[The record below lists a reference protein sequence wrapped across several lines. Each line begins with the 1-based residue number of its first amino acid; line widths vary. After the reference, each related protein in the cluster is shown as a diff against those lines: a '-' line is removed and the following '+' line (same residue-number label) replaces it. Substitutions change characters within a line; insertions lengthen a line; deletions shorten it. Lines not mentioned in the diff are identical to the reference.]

1 MDVFDLFFKKF
12 AWKFPKGYPDMKND
26 QDILLLENL
35 LVDLGVDV
43 DLTELKKLPYEALS
57 DEAKAISQDLISLL
71 GISQDQIQ
79 PASANN
85 IVIYDDARAILVD
98 KLEDTGKYGERRHGR
113 QGNFKKGN
121 VTITFKPDRTSG
133 EYYELKPQQLGVTLD
148 KKIGLD
154 TLRSEMS
161 NGIKNN
167 KKLDD
172 GERAVLLYLVT
183 NKDKPSQEVID
194 QVFSNNRFYNELLKN
209 LGEPLGALVYGED
222 KGATEVFF
230 PKAGNYP
237 LIDYILTIDGK
248 DVEISAK
255 TSKGAGNTVKL
266 PDLEKLANLH
276 GDKLSD
282 DLQRVVDIIS
292 SSSVTEGALRLVEE
306 FGSSELQSQLQ
317 EFYDNHPEFPKLD
330 YEGRRARIALEKA
343 IIKELNT
350 KFNFSEAFNKYV
362 GVIYVKYKLNPSS
375 LEEGYIEIPPGIF
388 RVALKSKNSPGHDSD
403 KIGLEVKQVKWY
415 L

>member
-1 MDVFDLFFKKF
+1 MDVFDKFFRKF
-12 AWKFPKGYPDMKND
+12 SYKFPKGYPDMKND

-35 LVDLGVDV
+35 LFNLGTDV
-43 DLTELKKLPYEALS
+43 DLTELKKFEYDILS
-57 DEAKAISQDLISLL
+57 DKAKTIAQDLIQTLN
-71 GISQDQIQ
+71 ISQDQIQ

-85 IVIYDDARAILVD
+85 IVIYDDARPILVD
-98 KLEDTGKYGERRHGR
+98 RLEDTGKYGERTHGR
-113 QGNFKKGN
+113 QGNFKKDG

-172 GERAVLLYLVT
+172 DERAVLLYLVT

-237 LIDYILTIDGK
+237 LIDYILTINGE

-266 PDLEKLANLH
+266 PDLEKLARLH
-276 GDKLSD
+276 NESLPE
-282 DLQRVVDIIS
+282 DLQRIVDIIS
-292 SSSVTEGALRLVEE
+292 SSSVTEGSLRLIEE
-306 FGSSELQSQLQ
+306 FGSPDLQARLQ
-317 EFYDNHPEFPKLD
+317 EFYDKYPEFPKLD
-330 YEGRRARIALEKA
+330 YEARRERIALEKDML
-343 IIKELNT
+343 KELNV
-350 KFNFSEAFNKYV
+350 KFDFSDVFNKYV
-362 GVIYVKYKLNPSS
+362 GVIYVKYKLDPST
-375 LEEGYIEIPPGIF
+375 LEEGYIEIQPGVF
-388 RVALKSKNSPGHDSD
+388 KVALKSKNSPGHDSD
-403 KIGLEVKQVKWY
+403 KVGLEVKQVKK
-415 L
+415 